1 MLGIFLA
8 LLLVMKH
15 SRTVHPEPVTPRLV
29 FKVFIGSKS
38 GGVAVVVLRG
48 EEQNTKGFLYVKT
61 I

>member
-1 MLGIFLA
+1 M
-8 LLLVMKH
+8 LLVMKH
-15 SRTVHPEPVTPRLV
+15 SRTVHPEHVTPRLV

-38 GGVAVVVLRG
+38 GGVAVVVLRA